1 MPYINGL
8 RVSNEVWTERYGSF
22 EKLRTGPNGE
32 NPGEAVELNEE
43 TGAPEPNP
51 QKNGAGGRRSAK
63 SAKATKAA
71 IADALGV
78 TEDSAELADID
89 VSDLD
94 EAAIADALGVTE
106 DSAELADIDVSDLDE
121 AAIADALGVT
131 EDSAELADI
140 DVSDLDAPSE
150 NKEDE

>member
-1 MPYINGL
+1 VPYINGL

-89 VSDLD
+89 V
-94 EAAIADALGVTE
+94 TE
-106 DSAELADIDVSDLDE
+106 DSAELADID
-121 AAIADALGVT
+121 VT